1 MNTIDSILNATS
13 STGFA
18 ELDLFSVI
26 FNFGM
31 CVLMSFIARLFYI
44 KYSTSLTG
52 KHHIGTVIPILAT
65 IVFLVI
71 LIVKS
76 SLALS
81 LGLVGALSIVRFRT
95 PIKEPEELVYLFLS
109 IAIGLGYAAG
119 YTFLT
124 TMITLAILGMI
135 FIWLSN
141 RKIDNKNEYNLIL
154 SWENNS
160 ISFEKITN
168 EIMEMSSSLK
178 LIRLNKGPINKTASF
193 LIVPTNETGIDSL
206 IERIESLDEK
216 IEVNFYESKTNW

>member
-1 MNTIDSILNATS
+1 MNTVDSILSATS
-13 STGFA
+13 SSGFA

-26 FNFGM
+26 FNFIM

-52 KHHIGTVIPILAT
+52 KHHIGTVIPILST

-124 TMITLAILGMI
+124 TIITLAILGMI
-135 FIWLSN
+135 FLWLSN

-154 SWENNS
+154 SWENES
-160 ISFEKITN
+160 INFEKIAD
-168 EIMEMSSSLK
+168 EIMEISSSLK
-178 LIRLNKGPINKTASF
+178 LIRFNKGPLNKTASF
-193 LIVPTNETGIDSL
+193 MIVPNNDVNL
-206 IERIESLDEK
+206 DKMIERIGALDK
-216 IEVNFYESKTNW
+216 NIEVNFYESKTNW